1 MSTSTPTSSAPVL
14 PRSPSSSNSQK
25 RFWIGGTVI
34 FVAASLF
41 IWFLFQ
47 PNTGS
52 SNQNIL
58 RVGQAASDFSLQTP
72 DGKTYSLQQFR
83 GHPVLLNFWATT
95 CGPCQ
100 SETPLLERTY
110 QTYGAQGLMILGID
124 QGEPADF
131 VVQFQHSYNLSY
143 PLLLDLD
150 GLKVSRS
157 FGVKGLP
164 VTFFIDKNGVI
175 QSISD
180 GALSDAKLTQGLQ
193 SIGIMVK

>member
-1 MSTSTPTSSAPVL
+1 MSTSTSSAPVR
-14 PRSPSSSNSQK
+14 PQSRSLSNSRK
-25 RFWIGGTVI
+25 GFWIGGAI
-34 FVAASLF
+34 LFVAAALF

-58 RVGQAASDFSLQTP
+58 GRGQAASDFSLQTP

-83 GHPVLLNFWATT
+83 GRPVLLNFWATT
-95 CGPCQ
+95 CGP
-100 SETPLLERTY
+100 LLERTY
-110 QTYGAQGLMILGID
+110 QTYSTQGLMIMGID

-164 VTFFIDKNGVI
+164 VTFFIDKNGII
-175 QSISD
+175 QSSSD

-193 SIGIMVK
+193 SIGITVK